1 MATSPKDSADMRTQ
15 RIEET
20 LGFLEHTV
28 DALSKQYADLQA
40 DVSRAER
47 RLRALEQRD
56 AERGLGQAAR
66 KSERR
71 DGAGGL
77 GAGGAGNAGDAFGPD
92 AF

>member
-1 MATSPKDSADMRTQ
+1 MATAPKDSADMRAQ

-47 RLRALEQRD
+47 RLRALEQ
-56 AERGLGQAAR
+56 AAHMR
-66 KSERR
+66 PP
-71 DGAGGL
+71 
-77 GAGGAGNAGDAFGPD
+77 AGDSYEPGKSTECQ
-92 AF
+92 

>member
-1 MATSPKDSADMRTQ
+1 MRAQ

-56 AERGLGQAAR
+56 ADRGLGQAAR
-66 KSERR
+66 RSDRS
-71 DGAGGL
+71 DGSDGSAAEGK
-77 GAGGAGNAGDAFGPD
+77 NAGDAFGPD
-92 AF
+92 VF